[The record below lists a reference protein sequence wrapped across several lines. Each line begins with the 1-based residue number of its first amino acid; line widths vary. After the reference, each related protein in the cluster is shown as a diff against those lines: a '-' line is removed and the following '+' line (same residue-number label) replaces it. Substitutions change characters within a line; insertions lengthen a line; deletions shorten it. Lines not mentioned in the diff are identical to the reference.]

1 MSLTESMIKYDDEYY
16 MTNYLMYVRIE
27 KGLSNNSLESYKHDL
42 HIYLNFLK
50 ERNKTLINATQK
62 DIESFLS
69 YRAKS
74 GVKLRTVAR
83 NKVSISNLYKF
94 FIMEEYIEVNP
105 AENLEVIKLKKT
117 LPEYL
122 TVEEVDKLL
131 SIPDLNTAKGI
142 RDKLIFELMYS
153 CGLRVS
159 EVCAL
164 TLYDVSIES
173 EYLRLF
179 GKGGKERI
187 VPIGKDAL
195 TVLEMYLEKSRPIML
210 KSKKNNKLFLNCRGD
225 HISRVGI
232 WKIVK
237 EVLKL
242 SGIKKNVFPHTLRHS
257 FATHLVQRGADLMSV
272 QRMLGHSDITT
283 TEIYTHIDSEHL
295 KKQMKKHPKHK
306 V

>member
-1 MSLTESMIKYDDEYY
+1 MSLAKPITKHDDDFY
-16 MTNYLMYVRIE
+16 TTSYLTYVRIE
-27 KGLSNNSLESYKHDL
+27 KGLSGNSLASYQHDL
-42 HIYLNFLK
+42 RIYLTFLK
-50 ERNKTLINATQK
+50 ENNKTLLGATQK
-62 DIESFLS
+62 DIEKFLS
-69 YRAKS
+69 HRTKS

-83 NKVSISNLYKF
+83 NKVSITNLYKF
-94 FIMEEYIEVNP
+94 LIMEDYIEKNP
-105 AENLEVIKLKKT
+105 TENLEVIKLKRT
-117 LPEYL
+117 LPDYL
-122 TVEEVDKLL
+122 SVEEVDKLL
-131 SIPDLNTAKGI
+131 SVPDLSTAKGI

-159 EVCAL
+159 EVCSL
-164 TLYDVSIES
+164 TLFDVSIDA

-195 TVLEMYLEKSRPIML
+195 TILDMYLKESRPVML
-210 KSKKNNKLFLNCRGD
+210 KKKRSNELFLNCRGD
-225 HISRVGI
+225 HISRVGV

-242 SGIKKNVFPHTLRHS
+242 SGINKNVFPHTLRHS
-257 FATHLVQRGADLMSV
+257 FATHLVQRGADLRSV

-283 TEIYTHIDSEHL
+283 TEIYTHVDSEHL
-295 KKQMKKHPKHK
+295 KNQMKKHPKHK

>member
-1 MSLTESMIKYDDEYY
+1 MSITKQTKKHDDNYY
-16 MTNYLMYVRIE
+16 ITSYLAYVRVE
-27 KGLSNNSLESYKHDL
+27 KGLSGNSLASYKHDL
-42 HIYLNFLK
+42 QIYLTFLQSIK
-50 ERNKTLINATQK
+50 KTLLEATQK
-62 DIESFLS
+62 DIEAFLS
-69 YRAKS
+69 FRSKS

-83 NKVSISNLYKF
+83 NKVSVTNLYKF
-94 FIMEEYIEVNP
+94 FLMEDYINKNP
-105 AENLEVIKLKKT
+105 ADNLEVIKLKRT

-122 TVEEVDKLL
+122 SIEDVDKLL
-131 SIPDLNTAKGI
+131 AVPDLSTPKGI

-164 TLYDVSIES
+164 TLYDVFIEA
-173 EYLRLF
+173 EYLRLL

-187 VPIGKDAL
+187 VPIGKNAL
-195 TVLEMYLEKSRPIML
+195 MLLEMYMEKSRPIML
-210 KSKKNNKLFLNCRGD
+210 KNKKTDELFLNCRGER
-225 HISRVGI
+225 ISRVGV

-257 FATHLVQRGADLMSV
+257 FATHLIQRGADLRSV

-283 TEIYTHIDSEHL
+283 TEIYTHVDSQHL
-295 KKQMKKHPKHK
+295 KNQMKKHPKHK